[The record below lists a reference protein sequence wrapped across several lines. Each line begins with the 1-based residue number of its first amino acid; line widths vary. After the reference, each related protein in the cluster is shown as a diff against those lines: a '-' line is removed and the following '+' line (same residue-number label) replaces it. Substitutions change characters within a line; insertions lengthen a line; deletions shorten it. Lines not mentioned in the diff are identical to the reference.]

1 MNKAVALAAALLLA
15 LLLPVLARAQA
26 PGVTDTEIAIGL
38 TTPLS
43 GPAAAWGNTAVAME
57 AWAKHINEQ
66 GGVNG
71 RKLKMTMKD
80 DGYAPT
86 RAVANLT
93 EMKDSVFMNVG
104 LLGSAILNAAKDF
117 SSENKFPVIN
127 PYGNPAIWARQPR
140 ERLRYGF
147 VNYPGCVDEGEYA
160 GTQAARPVGR

>member
-86 RAVANLT
+86 PAVANLT
-93 EMKDSVFMNVG
+93 EMKDSYFIDVG
-104 LLGSAILNAAKDF
+104 LLRSAIPKSAEGFPAAK
-117 SSENKFPVIN
+117 KV
-127 PYGNPAIWARQPR
+127 PR
-140 ERLRYGF
+140 L
-147 VNYPGCVDEGEYA
+147 
-160 GTQAARPVGR
+160 QPVG